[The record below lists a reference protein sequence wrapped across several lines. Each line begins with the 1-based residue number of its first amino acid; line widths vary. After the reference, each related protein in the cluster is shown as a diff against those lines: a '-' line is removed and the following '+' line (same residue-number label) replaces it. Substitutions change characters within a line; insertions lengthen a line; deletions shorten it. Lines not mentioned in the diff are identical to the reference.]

1 MAIEE
6 LRTEVLEILK
16 ERDVTGKELI
26 KTFIA
31 ENKERI
37 RTLEIQKYDTENP
50 ASMGNF
56 IAQQIMPY
64 LGVPV
69 YKEKINVKGSKRT
82 LYSLTP
88 SETRIKVEARNGQ
101 IT

>member
-16 ERDVTGKELI
+16 KQDITGKELI

-37 RTLEIQKYDTENP
+37 KALNLEKYDIDNP

-56 IAQQIMPY
+56 IAQQIMPK

-69 YKEKINVKGSKRT
+69 YKEKINIKGNKRT
-82 LYSLTP
+82 LYSLNGAESRVRIEP
-88 SETRIKVEARNGQ
+88 SS
-101 IT
+101 

>member
-16 ERDVTGKELI
+16 QKDITGKELI

-37 RTLEIQKYDTENP
+37 KTLGLEKYDVENP

-56 IAQQIMPY
+56 IAKEIMPH
-64 LGVPV
+64 LGEPV
-69 YKEKINVKGSKRT
+69 YKEKINVRGSKRT
-82 LYSLTP
+82 LYSLTHND
-88 SETRIKVEARNGQ
+88 SRTKVE
-101 IT
+101 